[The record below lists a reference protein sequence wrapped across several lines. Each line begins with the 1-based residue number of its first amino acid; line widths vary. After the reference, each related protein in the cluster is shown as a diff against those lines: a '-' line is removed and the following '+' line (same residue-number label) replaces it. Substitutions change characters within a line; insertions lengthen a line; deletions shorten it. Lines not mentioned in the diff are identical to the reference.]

1 MNMDISFD
9 LLVKIAKLE
18 ILLYNKMDVALK
30 LDLAL
35 LHLNVIIIWILA

>member
-9 LLVKIAKLE
+9 LLVKIAKLV

-35 LHLNVIIIWILA
+35 LHLDVIIIWILA